1 MDELAVARC
10 RHRQWRH
17 GLDPGGK
24 QRALTVSHGHI
35 PTAGDLPIGSWPANF
50 SDLTSFGKRRSC
62 ARTLCSWYC
71 AEGGASWR

>member
-35 PTAGDLPIGSWPANF
+35 PTAGDLPIGS
-50 SDLTSFGKRRSC
+50 
-62 ARTLCSWYC
+62 
-71 AEGGASWR
+71 